1 VVVALRAFPYLTLRR
16 SAVVCVACLTT
27 VALGVG
33 LILAAPRYHLPLAV
47 LPLAVGVPAWLACT
61 RRTGAALAVVLV
73 YLGAV
78 DGVVKLRSGGQ
89 VATLGRDV
97 LLYAVAIGMA
107 FRARRPLHWPALS
120 AAVLGWTVIVVA
132 QLANPGNTSLS
143 HAVASLR
150 QDLEFVPLFFIGYA
164 VLRTHRSLHAFFA
177 LLLALAA
184 LNGAVGTYQ
193 STLTP
198 QQMASWGPGYSRL
211 VNSADARLY
220 ETSQGQKRVRPPALG
235 SDEGFGGNLGAT
247 ALPGGIV
254 LLMAYW
260 RRRAG
265 LALALIVLGLV
276 GAAAGV
282 LSSQSRS
289 SVIMALVGIL
299 ALLGLIAVGRHAG
312 RAIMALIVVGAL
324 AAAAVTVL
332 GSYNSQSFDRYGTIA
347 PGSAA
352 STLYDSRA
360 STWSLTPRYMATI
373 PFGAG
378 LGQVGPA
385 AKGAQSN
392 WNAESEFNFLIVET
406 GVPGLLVLIAFVLAL
421 FRTILTGLRRERD
434 PQAALLIAALAAP
447 LFAYVVTWLVG
458 VYTTAPPTAPYLW
471 FSAGVISWW
480 LVIRQRAAAPRQ
492 SAPGPSIV
500 VYASSTDAAEALHV

>member
-1 VVVALRAFPYLTLRR
+1 MIVALRPFPRVTLGRA
-16 SAVVCVACLTT
+16 AVLWIGCLIT
-27 VALGVG
+27 VTLGVG
-33 LILAAPRYHLPLAV
+33 LILMAAHWGIPLAILPLAV
-47 LPLAVGVPAWLACT
+47 AVPVWLAST
-61 RRTGAALAVVLV
+61 TRTGVALSVVLV
-73 YLGAV
+73 YLGTL
-78 DGVVKLRSGGQ
+78 DGVVKLRSGSQAG
-89 VATLGRDV
+89 TLGRDV
-97 LLYAVAIGMA
+97 LLYAVAIAMA
-107 FRARRPLHWPALS
+107 TRMRRPLRWPPLS
-120 AAVLGWTVIVVA
+120 GFVVGWTVVVVA
-132 QLANPGNTSLS
+132 QLANPGNSSLS

-150 QDLEFVPLFFIGYA
+150 QHLEFVPLFFIGYA
-164 VLRTHRSLHAFFA
+164 VLTTRRSLYAFFA

-184 LNGAVGTYQ
+184 LNGVVGTYQ
-193 STLTP
+193 STLSP

-211 VNSADARLY
+211 VNGADARLF

-260 RRRAG
+260 RRRA
-265 LALALIVLGLV
+265 ALALIVFGLV

-289 SVIMALVGIL
+289 SVIMAVVGIL

-312 RAIMALIVVGAL
+312 RAIMALILVGAL
-324 AAAAVTVL
+324 AAAGVTVL
-332 GSYNSQSFDRYGTIA
+332 GSYNSQSFDRYGTIT

-360 STWSLTPRYMATI
+360 ATWSLTPRYMATI

-378 LGQVGPA
+378 LGKVGPA
-385 AKGAQSN
+385 ANGAQSN

-421 FRTILTGLRRERD
+421 FRTIVLGLRRERD

-480 LVIRQRAAAPRQ
+480 LVIRQRATTRHHSPGASIARYAA
-492 SAPGPSIV
+492 
-500 VYASSTDAAEALHV
+500 STEAAERLHV

>member
-1 VVVALRAFPYLTLRR
+1 MAVAFRAFPYLTLRR

-33 LILAAPRYHLPLAV
+33 LILAAPRYHLPLAL

-78 DGVVKLRSGGQ
+78 DGFVKLRSGGQ
-89 VATLGRDV
+89 AATLGRDV

-107 FRARRPLHWPALS
+107 TRARRPLHWPALS
-120 AAVLGWTVIVVA
+120 ACVLGWTVIVAA
-132 QLANPGNTSLS
+132 QLANPGNVSLS
-143 HAVASLR
+143 HAVVSLR
-150 QDLEFVPLFFIGYA
+150 QDLEFVPLFFIGYT

-184 LNGAVGTYQ
+184 LNGVVGTYQ
-193 STLTP
+193 STLSP
-198 QQMASWGPGYSRL
+198 QEMASWGPGYSRL
-211 VNSADARLY
+211 VNSANARLY
-220 ETSQGQKRVRPPALG
+220 ETSQGTKRVRPPALG

-260 RRRAG
+260 RRRM
-265 LALALIVLGLV
+265 LLALITLGLV

-289 SVIMALVGIL
+289 SVIMAVVAIL

-324 AAAAVTVL
+324 AAGAVTVL
-332 GSYNSQSFDRYGTIA
+332 GSYNSQSFDRYGTIT

-360 STWSLTPRYMATI
+360 ATWSLTPRYMATI

-378 LGQVGPA
+378 LGKVGPA
-385 AKGAQSN
+385 ADGAQYN
-392 WNAESEFNFLIVET
+392 YNAESEFNFLIVET
-406 GVPGLLVLIAFVLAL
+406 GVPGLLALIAFVLAL
-421 FRTILTGLRRERD
+421 FRTIVVGLRRERD
-434 PQAALLIAALAAP
+434 PQAALLMAALAAP

-458 VYTTAPPTAPYLW
+458 VYTTAPPSAPYLW
-471 FSAGVISWW
+471 FSAGIISWW
-480 LVIRQRAAAPRQ
+480 LVIRQRAAAGRQ
-492 SAPGPSIV
+492 SAPAASIV
-500 VYASSTDAAEALHV
+500 PYALSTDAAEALQV